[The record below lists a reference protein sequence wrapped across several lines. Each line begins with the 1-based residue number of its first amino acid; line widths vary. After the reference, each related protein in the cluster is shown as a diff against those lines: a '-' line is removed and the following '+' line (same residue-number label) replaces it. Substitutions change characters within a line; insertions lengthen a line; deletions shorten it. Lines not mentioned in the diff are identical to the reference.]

1 MNGHVFNQYNSAN
14 GTTDTLVR
22 TLIKQSKVNRNL
34 TILLVAA
41 GIKIFTLSRANSELK
56 NKVRELSD
64 RIKSIE
70 KSDEDGVV

>member
-1 MNGHVFNQYNSAN
+1 MNGYVFNQYNSAN
-14 GTTDTLVR
+14 RTTDTLVR

-34 TILLVAA
+34 TILLVVA

>member
-1 MNGHVFNQYNSAN
+1 MNGYVFNQYNSAN
-14 GTTDTLVR
+14 RTTDALVR

>member
-1 MNGHVFNQYNSAN
+1 MNGYVFNQYNSAN
-14 GTTDTLVR
+14 RTIDTLVR

-56 NKVRELSD
+56 DKVKELSD
-64 RIKSIE
+64 KIKSIE

>member
-1 MNGHVFNQYNSAN
+1 MNGYVFNEYNSAN
-14 GTTDTLVR
+14 RTTDTLVR

-56 NKVRELSD
+56 DKVKELSD
-64 RIKSIE
+64 KINSMK
-70 KSDEDGVV
+70 KSDEDGVI